1 MIWCYWGLWAYCTR
15 EGSDRKCPLSY
26 WHPKMFILVV
36 VTCQYYY
43 DIILHQNDVMYF
55 KPFAILVCSQSASK
69 IGATI
74 TRWHVGE
81 TKKRLF
87 PKKYTDRHVHVAIWD
102 IIFHSLICVL
112 LLRKTILAV
121 GKMYTKPWVE
131 VMKLGF
137 FLTYWIV
144 YLPSSG
150 QLDVAHCSFRTQ
162 WSSNDMWR
170 SHVDWNFSYAS
181 SRHIY
186 HSYRRQPWKGKMPS
200 DPVTQTKH
208 EQNL

>member
-1 MIWCYWGLWAYCTR
+1 MGLLYQRGEWQ
-15 EGSDRKCPLSY
+15 KVP
-26 WHPKMFILVV
+26 PIL
-36 VTCQYYY
+36 
-43 DIILHQNDVMYF
+43 L
-55 KPFAILVCSQSASK
+55 ASK
-69 IGATI
+69 NVYFSGGHMSIL
-74 TRWHVGE
+74 WHHIAPKWCHVFQTFRHLSLFTERKQNRSHNNTMTCGGGE

-102 IIFHSLICVL
+102 IIFHSLVCAL

-121 GKMYTKPWVE
+121 GKTYTKPWVE

-137 FLTYWIV
+137 FLTYWII